1 MPDVVKFGKRERLS
15 FAKSPEI
22 MNLPDLIEIQKSS
35 YHEFLQVNIDD
46 DKRKDEGLHA
56 VFNEIF
62 PIHDFSETSSLEF
75 VSYSLGD
82 PKYDINECQYRGF
95 TYGVPLKIRV
105 QLILREL
112 DKDTGDKQVID
123 IKESDV
129 YMGEIPLM
137 TEKGTFFINGA
148 ERVIVSQLHRSPSA
162 TFNEEYHTSGHKLFV
177 AKIVPYRGAW
187 IEFEYDIKDQIYVRL
202 DRRKKMLVTILLRAL
217 GWETDEQILKLF
229 AKGELVSLTSE
240 VVLEEPKEAILTDSN
255 TSSAK
260 LEGAILVDSVVNP
273 STEDVLLEANTVL
286 TKAHLSLL
294 RQANIRELR
303 VLYPDDL
310 EALKTLE
317 GSILGASVINPNT
330 GEELIG
336 ADAELT
342 ETILREFL
350 QAGVNIIK
358 VWDIE
363 HLRTFVGRVLAAPV
377 IDSNTGEVLLEANT
391 DLAEDELATLQ
402 EAGVETIEIL
412 DEDDARRILFLR
424 NSLQRD
430 VQSDYKE
437 GHIQDQ
443 ALVEIFRRIQPGDP
457 PTLESARS
465 RFEKLIF
472 DPARYDLSRV
482 GRYKLNEK
490 LGALPIYRNGTPDEP
505 SGSNG
510 LPDESVRTLRREDIA
525 ATLDYLM
532 RVQHNNGEMDD
543 IDHLGNRRVRAIGEL
558 LQNQIRT
565 GLIRVVRATRER
577 MTAQEL
583 ESATPPDLINPK
595 PLTGAIKDFFGSSQL
610 SQFMQQTNPIDEL
623 THKRRLSA
631 LGPGGLHRERATFEV
646 RDVHRTHYGRV
657 CPIETPEGPSVGLIV
672 SLSTYARVNE
682 YGFLETPYRKVKDG
696 VATGEVTHMTADK
709 EDAFVIAQANTKLDG
724 KGKIIED
731 QVSTRFKGDFPRMA
745 PKEVDYLD
753 VSSKQIVGVS
763 ASLIPFLEHDDAN
776 RALMG
781 ANQQRQAVPLV
792 RPQAPM
798 VGTGMEFRAARDSG
812 AVVLA
817 KRDGIVESVSAA
829 EIIVRTDDAFRV
841 DGGEQSFSEMGY
853 DVYHLTNFKRS
864 NNGTCIHQIPCVAVG
879 EHVEAEQVIADGTA
893 TDDGELALG
902 NNVLVAFM
910 PWEGYNFEDALLI
923 SESLVSD
930 DTFTSI
936 HIDEF
941 DVEARDT
948 KMGREEITRDIPNLS
963 EEALNQLDEE
973 GIIRVGSIVRPGS
986 ILVGKVT
993 PKGESDLGPEEK
1005 LLRAIFGEKVG
1016 EVRDASTYAKP
1027 GVEGVVIDVKVFSR
1041 KERENDR
1048 QTELREIA
1056 KEKTIEKTWQEKC
1069 TLINRRRDEEIRH
1082 AVLGKRLAQPASN
1095 GDHQLGEEGEIVT
1108 ETLLKHDI
1116 ALESIVVD
1124 DADAME
1130 RIERVQQLADG
1141 RIQECTVEKDAD
1153 LEKIRKGDE
1162 LKPGVIKLV
1171 KVYVANRRKISVG
1184 DKMAGRHGN
1193 KGVVAK
1199 ILPQEDMPYLE
1210 DGSPVGIVL
1219 NPLGVPS
1226 RMNVGQILET
1236 HLGWAAKSLGLHIAT
1251 PVFDGATESEISE
1264 LLNRA
1269 NLPGSGKATLYDG
1282 RTGAP
1287 FAQKATVGYTY
1298 ILKLNHLVDDKI
1310 HARSTGPYSLVTQQP
1325 LGGKAQQGGQRF
1337 GEMEVWAL
1345 EAYGAAYTLQE
1356 LLTIK
1361 SDDVAGRSKIYESI
1375 VKGENAP
1382 SPGTPESFNVLV
1394 KELQSLGLDVGLE
1407 QRDAQ
1412 SDDIDNTPAM
1422 PWLEES

>member
-1 MPDVVKFGKRERLS
+1 MPHPVNFGKRERLS
-15 FAKSPEI
+15 FAKAPEI

-35 YHEFLQVNIDD
+35 YHEFLQADVDEDN
-46 DKRKDEGLHA
+46 RKDEGLHA

-62 PIHDFSETSSLEF
+62 PITDFSETSSLEF
-75 VSYSLGD
+75 VSYSLGS

-105 QLILREL
+105 QLILREQ
-112 DKDTGDKQVID
+112 DKDTGDKHVID

-162 TFNEEYHTSGHKLFV
+162 TFNEETHTSGHKLFV

-202 DRRKKMLVTILLRAL
+202 DRRKKMFVTVLLRAL

-229 AKGELVSLTSE
+229 AKTEVETLSDDITALT
-240 VVLEEPKEAILTDSN
+240 
-255 TSSAK
+255 
-260 LEGAILVDSVVNP
+260 
-273 STEDVLLEANTVL
+273 
-286 TKAHLSLL
+286 
-294 RQANIRELR
+294 
-303 VLYPDDL
+303 
-310 EALKTLE
+310 
-317 GSILGASVINPNT
+317 
-330 GEELIG
+330 
-336 ADAELT
+336 
-342 ETILREFL
+342 
-350 QAGVNIIK
+350 
-358 VWDIE
+358 
-363 HLRTFVGRVLAAPV
+363 TFEGRVLATPV
-377 IDSNTGEVLLEANT
+377 INSTTGEVLLEANA
-391 DLAEDELATLQ
+391 DLTGEDLATLQ
-402 EAGVETIEIL
+402 EAGVESIEVL
-412 DEDDARRILFLR
+412 DEDDARRIQFLR
-424 NSLQRD
+424 NTLQRD

-457 PTLESARS
+457 PTLESARN

-482 GRYKLNEK
+482 GRHKLNKK
-490 LGALPIYRNGTPDEP
+490 LGELSIYRNATPDQS

-510 LPDESVRTLRREDIA
+510 LPDESVRVLRREDIA

-532 RVQHNNGEMDD
+532 HVQDNNGEMDD

-558 LQNQIRT
+558 LQNQVRT

-583 ESATPPDLINPK
+583 ETATPPDLINPK

-709 EDAFVIAQANTKLDG
+709 EDAFVIAQANTKLDENG
-724 KGKIIED
+724 QIIED
-731 QVSTRFKGDFPRMA
+731 QVSTRFRGDFPRKA
-745 PKEVDYLD
+745 PTEVDYLD

-781 ANQQRQAVPLV
+781 ANQQRQAVPLI

-798 VGTGMEFRAARDSG
+798 VGTGMEYRAARDSG

-817 KRDGIVESVSAA
+817 KRDGVVESVSAA

-841 DGGEQSFSEMGY
+841 AGGEQSFSEMGY
-853 DVYHLTNFKRS
+853 DVYRMTNFKRS

-879 EHVEAEQVIADGTA
+879 EHVEAQRVIADGTA
-893 TDDGELALG
+893 TDNGELALG

-973 GIIRVGSIVRPGS
+973 GIIGVGSIVRPGS

-1056 KEKTIEKTWQEKC
+1056 KEKTVEKDWRETCE
-1069 TLINRRRDEEIRH
+1069 LINRRRNEEIRD
-1082 AVLGKRLAQPASN
+1082 AILGKPLASGMPTSETVMLSDDEEALASLEGRVLAKPAIDSDTEDVVFEVN
-1095 GDHQLGEEGEIVT
+1095 HVLKKEDLSPLQQADIDCIELLPKEQNVT
-1108 ETLLKHDI
+1108 EELLASGV
-1116 ALESIVVD
+1116 ALESIEVND
-1124 DADAME
+1124 SAAMDRVR
-1130 RIERVQQLADG
+1130 RIQQLADG
-1141 RIQECTVEKDAD
+1141 RIQECTAEKEAE
-1153 LEKIRKGDE
+1153 LEKIQKGDE

-1199 ILPQEDMPYLE
+1199 TLPQEDMPYLE
-1210 DGSPVGIVL
+1210 DGTPVGIVL

-1236 HLGWAAKSLGLHIAT
+1236 HLGWAAKALGLHIAT
-1251 PVFDGATESEISE
+1251 PVFDGATEQEISE
-1264 LLNRA
+1264 LLEKA
-1269 NLPGSGKATLYDG
+1269 TLPPTGKATLYDG

-1407 QRDAQ
+1407 QRDKQ
-1412 SDDIDNTPAM
+1412 PDDIGPPSPM
-1422 PWLEES
+1422 PWPEDHE